1 MTNLIVPD
9 SILYMA
15 LDDNVYWAVIRNKSQ
30 RYSYIEIA
38 EGESGRWNV
47 VLDTDEFTL
56 RVPIDSNPDFFEIL
70 SMALAKRAAT

>member
-1 MTNLIVPD
+1 
-9 SILYMA
+9 MA
-15 LDDNVYWAVIRNKSQ
+15 LDDNIYWAVIRNKGK

-56 RVPIDSNPDFFEIL
+56 RVPVDEQLDFFDIL
-70 SMALAKRAAT
+70 AMALAKRAT

>member
-1 MTNLIVPD
+1 MITH
-9 SILYMA
+9 MA
-15 LDDNVYWAVIRNKSQ
+15 LDDNVYWGVIRNKGK

-56 RVPIDSNPDFFEIL
+56 RVGPNETPTFFEL
-70 SMALAKRAAT
+70 LKLALEKQTQ